1 LRGGHDSNDGG
12 TNEGH
17 ARARLRSVY
26 LGGSPRLLLKDKT
39 GYLPIDYWLE
49 GSRLHCLNLD
59 GEHKVRP
66 LGKLELNEP
75 VRFNREPN
83 VEIVLRSREDG

>member
-1 LRGGHDSNDGG
+1 MKVIGASPFA
-12 TNEGH
+12 E
-17 ARARLRSVY
+17 RLSGRQ
-26 LGGSPRLLLKDKT
+26 PTILLLKDNT
-39 GYLPIDYWLE
+39 SYLAVDYWLE
-49 GSRLHCLNLD
+49 GSRLHCLILD